1 MMRRLDL
8 AQVSFACCVLVNMV
22 DVMGMFFTAPVM
34 VPYGQQIGAS
44 TAEIAG
50 FTTVRFSMAVI
61 SLLWMPRLADTK
73 GVKLCILI
81 SVFGTAIAY
90 GLQGNAYL
98 FSGCERQLHSMRP
111 GDSMNLWEG
120 HECIVVNGTVG
131 IVESIGNSSEVGL
144 ATALGSGGVLEC
156 TEDCGNK
163 AGVYV
168 MMAGRALAGFF
179 GGTQPVLR
187 AYVTQISLPNM
198 ALVKLR
204 STVLFASM
212 QAGNFALAPIAG
224 VISRFGLHWPWYV
237 STGVAVLCLV
247 FVTAFFKNKED
258 IVMQSKKKVDAE
270 EGEQVAE
277 PVAAAP
283 TVTPHVG
290 PPPIKDKI
298 LLLMLLAYWCVF
310 QCVAALILLLPLLLE
325 YESFGLMDPTSLE
338 KSRESLAAATSM
350 VMVPHG
356 VANFAMSTVGFL
368 ILSSKIGDRATMRV
382 GATLAAVLLCFYGY
396 ASSELWHLLV
406 LHGFVGVGL
415 GLMVPAI
422 APTLQRYNTLAHP
435 EKTSQAAALPL
446 FGMQLGQIF
455 GPLLFGLITG
465 DTQDRSRMNL
475 AWLVAGLSFLTGMLL
490 MDFCFTLI
498 SRHPVMR
505 KLTYTPEQIKTML
518 ETNAQEEEVF
528 VDDMCKLLRGML
540 TQGSPEYR
548 GIKLWSGVAQ
558 RFVARV
564 LRETIPKMREDP
576 EEHLEDV
583 AAWIAKVGTD
593 ADLDYFH
600 AKFPHIPRHRRWQSD
615 AYVGEQQFN
624 DVACPSQCS
633 TAESSLFPR
642 SQALQAWELLLFPR
656 TAGRPFNNDEE
667 KEEEE
672 ENEEEEED
680 DEEGEEDHG
689 EEEDDSID
697 DMAMPVMLPFLMI
710 VRDDGYAAAAADDD
724 DDDDDKYD
732 E

>member
-50 FTTVRFSMAVI
+50 FTTVRFGMAVV

-98 FSGCERQLHSMRP
+98 FSGCERQLHSMPP
-111 GDSMNLWEG
+111 GDSMNLWAG
-120 HECIVVNGTVG
+120 HECVVVNGTVG
-131 IVESIGNSSEVGL
+131 IVETIGNSSEVGV

-163 AGVYV
+163 GGVYV

-258 IVMQSKKKVDAE
+258 ILMQGKKKVDAE
-270 EGEQVAE
+270 EGEQAE
-277 PVAAAP
+277 PVAAVP

-382 GATLAAVLLCFYGY
+382 GATLASVLLCFYGY

-446 FGMQLGQIF
+446 FGMQLGQIV

-465 DTQDRSRMNL
+465 DAQDRSRMNL
-475 AWLVAGLSFLTGMLL
+475 AWLVAGISFLVGMLL

-564 LRETIPKMREDP
+564 LRETIPRMREDP

-600 AKFPHIPRHRRWQSD
+600 SKFPHIPRHRRWQSD

-624 DVACPSQCS
+624 DDVARATSGLS
-633 TAESSLFPR
+633 LTA
-642 SQALQAWELLLFPR
+642 A
-656 TAGRPFNNDEE
+656 
-667 KEEEE
+667 
-672 ENEEEEED
+672 
-680 DEEGEEDHG
+680 
-689 EEEDDSID
+689 
-697 DMAMPVMLPFLMI
+697 
-710 VRDDGYAAAAADDD
+710 
-724 DDDDDKYD
+724 
-732 E
+732 